1 MVVSC
6 VFLADSVN
14 PTQSHQSNPL
24 FGFLCSS
31 AVPWLPMNSRE
42 TSAGEI
48 FEVNGT
54 NGEFPEPVS
63 AMATVEDSPMQCSQ
77 SLTSVG
83 NIW

>member
-1 MVVSC
+1 
-6 VFLADSVN
+6 
-14 PTQSHQSNPL
+14 
-24 FGFLCSS
+24 
-31 AVPWLPMNSRE
+31 MNSRE

-54 NGEFPEPVS
+54 NGEFPETVS